1 MAKKP
6 SRSVWEPTRYTTT
19 LGGVDYVLEP
29 QPISKV
35 LEFDALLEEVG
46 GAFEGEGDGYIVVR
60 DEGTENVAVDV
71 FEDVTAAEA
80 WIATQDDADKLE
92 TKPAPITPQ
101 ALLEKVVETPYLIL
115 KPMIPELKAE
125 DVANSPVGEIEHCV
139 GLLVEV
145 NGMKWFESMVKN
157 FLEPLV
163 PILIENTAAALT
175 TALPSSTSKETT
187 DKEAE

>member
-6 SRSVWEPTRYTTT
+6 ARSVWEPTRYTTT

-46 GAFEGEGDGYIVVR
+46 GAFEGEGEGYIVYDLDQETAYDEVYETASEAEDWIKSTEAEELEVR
-60 DEGTENVAVDV
+60 
-71 FEDVTAAEA
+71 
-80 WIATQDDADKLE
+80 
-92 TKPAPITPQ
+92 PAPITPQ
-101 ALLEKVVETPYLIL
+101 ALLAKVIETPFLIL
-115 KPMIPELKAE
+115 KPMIPDLKAE
-125 DVANSPVGEIEHCV
+125 DVANSPVGEIEHCI

-163 PILIENTAAALT
+163 PILIENTAAALST
-175 TALPSSTSKETT
+175 VLPSSTDRKET
-187 DKEAE
+187 